1 MTLFDYLVLFVLVSS
16 VLVSMLRGLIKEALS
31 LMAWVAAFVIAN
43 TYSEQLAAMLPE
55 AIPGA
60 TMRLIVAFI
69 ALFIGVRILMML
81 LTMAVDALVKAG
93 GLTIIDRALGSVFGL
108 ARGVLIVVAAVLL
121 CGMTEIPQQ
130 DFWRQALLRPL
141 AETAARSVMPYLPSG
156 LATKIR
162 L

>member
-1 MTLFDYLVLFVLVSS
+1 MTLFDYLVLFVLVCS
-16 VLVSMLRGLIKEALS
+16 VLVSMLRGLMKEALS

-43 TYSEQLAAMLPE
+43 TYSDQLAAMLPE
-55 AIPGA
+55 AIPGT

-93 GLTIIDRALGSVFGL
+93 GLSVIDRALGSVFGL

-156 LATKIR
+156 LATKIQ